1 MNLSHRYTVPF
12 LLLAAGFAGAL
23 PSAARDRAE
32 AAYTAAVRT
41 TPLLRTTTDVAGT
54 PIVYPARGAAE
65 VTGVLVELPTGAETG
80 WHKHTVPCFAYIL
93 GGEIAV
99 AQRDGPTRTF
109 RAGDAFAEL
118 IGIEHNGRTIGTGP
132 VRLVF
137 FAAGV
142 QGEPFT
148 VKDAPGPASTP

>member
-1 MNLSHRYTVPF
+1 MRF
-12 LLLAAGFAGAL
+12 LHAAALAVLLTLPVFAG
-23 PSAARDRAE
+23 SEQE
-32 AAYTAAVRT
+32 AAYTRAVRT
-41 TPLLRTTTDVAGT
+41 TPLLCTNTDVAGT
-54 PIVYPARGAAE
+54 PLAYPTGGEAE
-65 VTGVLVELPTGAETG
+65 VTGVLVELPPGAETG

-99 AQRDGPTRTF
+99 TQKDGPTRTF

-118 IGIEHNGRTIGTGP
+118 VNIEHNGRTLGTEP

-142 QGEPFT
+142 KGRPFT
-148 VKDAPGPASTP
+148 QKSPDAATP